1 MSIIIIILQKRI
13 AKYYK
18 KNCKIIFASF
28 AKKVEKTK
36 KYKKVINRSKH
47 LNKKRRKKGI
57 GLKQEKNK
65 QVDTSTEEMTDL
77 KVIRHFSRRL

>member
-1 MSIIIIILQKRI
+1 MSLDYIYFVSIIIIILQKRI
-13 AKYYK
+13 AKYYKK

-57 GLKQEKNK
+57 GLKQEK
-65 QVDTSTEEMTDL
+65 TS
-77 KVIRHFSRRL
+77 R